1 MAAMT
6 VTGQAVANG
15 VLRFAFPFLIDKNAM
30 KPYLHF
36 DGIAKNTDNKSAK
49 TV

>member
-1 MAAMT
+1 MT
-6 VTGQAVANG
+6 AVGLAVANG
-15 VLRFAFPFLIDKNAM
+15 VLRFAFPFLIDKIVV

-36 DGIAKNTDNKSAK
+36 DGIAKNTDDKSAK

>member
-1 MAAMT
+1 MTAA
-6 VTGQAVANG
+6 GQAVANG
-15 VLRFAFPFLIDKNAM
+15 VLRFAFPFLIDKIVV

-36 DGIAKNTDNKSAK
+36 DGIAKDADNKSAK